1 MTQEHGG
8 AASRACGSCA
18 YFGAPGLES
27 RGEDGTC
34 RRYPPRVFASAA
46 GPLATAFPKISQRD
60 WCGEYVEHT
69 PSAEAAA
76 GSRP

>member
-8 AASRACGSCA
+8 AASRACGSCV

-69 PSAEAAA
+69 PSVGAAA
-76 GSRP
+76 ASRP